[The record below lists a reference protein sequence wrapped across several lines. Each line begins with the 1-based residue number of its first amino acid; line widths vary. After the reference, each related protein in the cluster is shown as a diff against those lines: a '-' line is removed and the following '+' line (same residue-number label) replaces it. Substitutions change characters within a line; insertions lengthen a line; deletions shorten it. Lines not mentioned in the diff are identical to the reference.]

1 MCPPTAT
8 AAGTQSFLVEPAM
21 RCLPTGAGTG
31 EWVIITA
38 AGSALGRMALSYAK
52 TLGVR
57 TIATVRRKEQVQEV
71 KDAG

>member
-1 MCPPTAT
+1 M
-8 AAGTQSFLVEPAM
+8 V
-21 RCLPTGAGTG
+21 
-31 EWVIITA
+31 ITA

-57 TIATVRRKEQVQEV
+57 TIGTVRRKEQVQEV